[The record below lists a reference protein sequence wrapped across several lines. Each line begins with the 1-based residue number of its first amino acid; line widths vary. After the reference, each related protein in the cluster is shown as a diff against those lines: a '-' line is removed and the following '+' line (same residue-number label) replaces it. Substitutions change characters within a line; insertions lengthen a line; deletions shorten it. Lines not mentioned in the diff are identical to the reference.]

1 MDLKT
6 DKRKKNAGNSFG
18 KDFFKLMNDSTFG
31 KIMENSGKRINV
43 RLIISAKDYKKH
55 VRKPSFA

>member
-1 MDLKT
+1 
-6 DKRKKNAGNSFG
+6 
-18 KDFFKLMNDSTFG
+18 MNDSTFG